1 MIFDEATSSLDS
13 ETERKIMEGLLGE
26 FGHDRTMIIV
36 AHRLSTLAN
45 TDRVAVFEEGTI
57 VEEGTYRDLLANEDS
72 ILAKLSKTQHDQQS

>member
-26 FGHDRTMIIV
+26 FGKSRTMIIV

-45 TDRVAVFEEGTI
+45 TNRVVVFEEGTI
-57 VEEGTYRDLLANEDS
+57 VEEGTYHDLLANDES
-72 ILAKLSKTQHDQQS
+72 ILSKLSKTQHD